1 MWRPDCRRVHGG
13 SRSGGEP
20 PWLVTWMRSDVRMGR
35 ARPSNEGPTRALARH
50 TASTSPLWH
59 SQPPHTPSQ
68 ILPLL
73 QQLFGALDPRT
84 SDVSSRVATAAPA
97 PGAGIDFAPLDER
110 DAAVLRSW
118 DHRSFAR
125 LAAAEPEL
133 ASRCALLL
141 QQWCSVLSSA
151 IIDEGSPASRRST
164 STGGLAQEVTACR
177 ERRAALA
184 AAVEHAQV
192 RAWGSKGQGKDGR
205 LTARWPSD
213 EQGGWLHALRLL
225 FQPQAHPLPAHCW
238 PRPPCMQSDACR
250 CVVGMASKG
259 AAALEWR
266 SQQQG
271 LGEALSDAEDC
282 LQYLE
287 VVQELMQ
294 GLRSGERA
302 DSGMTESWG

>member
-1 MWRPDCRRVHGG
+1 M
-13 SRSGGEP
+13 
-20 PWLVTWMRSDVRMGR
+20 
-35 ARPSNEGPTRALARH
+35 
-50 TASTSPLWH
+50 
-59 SQPPHTPSQ
+59 
-68 ILPLL
+68 
-73 QQLFGALDPRT
+73 
-84 SDVSSRVATAAPA
+84 SSRVATAAPA
-97 PGAGIDFAPLDER
+97 PGAGIDFTPLDER

-164 STGGLAQEVTACR
+164 GTGGLAQEVTACR

-192 RAWGSKGQGKDGR
+192 SAWGSKGQGKDGR

-294 GLRSGERA
+294 GLCCRVMQTCVLHSLETSLVRALSEERGHGHNARLACSHCSAMVLSCLPSPGHNHRWWRRSWSPSASPPWKLAGG
-302 DSGMTESWG
+302 SGTGSPATY